1 MDFGNDK
8 GNNFVHHEFITEKLG
23 GGASALV
30 KRSLTGSNVS
40 LCQINPEDVSF
51 NMAFFQI
58 SSGVLLKRLSSVCRH
73 NLKNYGYVSG

>member
-23 GGASALV
+23 GGA
-30 KRSLTGSNVS
+30 
-40 LCQINPEDVSF
+40 
-51 NMAFFQI
+51 
-58 SSGVLLKRLSSVCRH
+58 GVLLKRLSSVCRH